1 MNGAAG
7 GWLAAVDLPETNM
20 HDVHAGADPGQKP
33 RDIGVAG
40 AFSIG
45 IGGKRVRRIG
55 MVAVAHQ
62 LLLAL

>member
-1 MNGAAG
+1 
-7 GWLAAVDLPETNM
+7 M
-20 HDVHAGADPGQKP
+20 HDVHSGADPGQKP

-62 LLLAL
+62 LLLALWRVLARRVIPEGAVLKGA

>member
-1 MNGAAG
+1 
-7 GWLAAVDLPETNM
+7 M

-40 AFSIG
+40 AFSIS
-45 IGGKRVRRIG
+45 IGAKRVRRIG